1 MNTLI
6 IILIL
11 LALVLFALEI
21 FVFPGFGI
29 SGIGG
34 IASLGSAIYL
44 IYNEY
49 GGNAALGTL
58 VASGLLLA
66 LCIWW
71 VMRSKAIERVS
82 LKSTIDSTAA
92 TQAQLSVKVG
102 DKGKALTRLA
112 LIGNARINGQV
123 VEVKSSGEFL
133 SEGTPI
139 QVIAVNE
146 ALIIVEE
153 LHEA

>member
-1 MNTLI
+1 
-6 IILIL
+6 
-11 LALVLFALEI
+11 
-21 FVFPGFGI
+21 
-29 SGIGG
+29 
-34 IASLGSAIYL
+34 
-44 IYNEY
+44 
-49 GGNAALGTL
+49 
-58 VASGLLLA
+58 
-66 LCIWW
+66 
-71 VMRSKAIERVS
+71 MRSKAIERVS

-153 LHEA
+153 IHED

>member
-6 IILIL
+6 IL
-11 LALVLFALEI
+11 LLVIAIILFALEI
-21 FVFPGFGI
+21 FVIPGFGI
-29 SGIGG
+29 SGISG
-34 IASLGSAIYL
+34 IVSLGAAIVL

-49 GGNAALGTL
+49 GGNAAFSTL
-58 VASGLLLA
+58 VVSGLMLA

-71 VMRSKAIERVS
+71 VMRSKAIDRIS
-82 LKSTIDSTAA
+82 LKSTIDSTNA
-92 TQAQLSVKVG
+92 TEAQLSVKVG
-102 DKGKALTRLA
+102 DKGKAITRLA
-112 LIGNARINGQV
+112 LIGNARINGKV
-123 VEVKSSGEFL
+123 VEVKSAGEFL

>member
-6 IILIL
+6 IL
-11 LALVLFALEI
+11 LLVIAIVLFALEI
-21 FVFPGFGI
+21 FVIPGFGI
-29 SGIGG
+29 SGISG
-34 IASLGSAIYL
+34 IASLGAAIVL

-49 GGNAALGTL
+49 GGNAAFGTL

-71 VMRSKAIERVS
+71 VMRSKAIDRVS
-82 LKSTIDSTAA
+82 LKSTIDSTNA
-92 TQAQLSVKVG
+92 TEAQLSVKVG
-102 DKGKALTRLA
+102 DKGKAITRLA

-123 VEVKSSGEFL
+123 VEVKSAGEFL

-153 LHEA
+153 CKED

>member
-34 IASLGSAIYL
+34 IACLGSAIYL

-58 VASGLLLA
+58 VVSGLVLA

-71 VMRSKAIERVS
+71 VMRSKAIDRVS
-82 LKSTIDSTAA
+82 LKSTIDSTNA
-92 TQAQLSVKVG
+92 TEAQLSVRVG
-102 DKGKALTRLA
+102 DKGKAITRLA

-123 VEVKSSGEFL
+123 VEVKSAGEFL

-139 QVIAVNE
+139 QVVAVSE
-146 ALIIVEE
+146 ALIVVEE
-153 LHEA
+153 CKED